1 MAERGEWKINKL
13 EGGSGRRKKRKGV
26 VGGSGGRK
34 WREEAGVGMIVTGK
48 RGRKGGSK
56 KGRLW
61 WREGVSEGK
70 E

>member
-1 MAERGEWKINKL
+1 MVGDKRGREWW
-13 EGGSGRRKKRKGV
+13 EEV

-34 WREEAGVGMIVTGK
+34 WREEAGVGMIVRGK